1 VKEKAMAKIEEG
13 KAAPAFNL
21 EDQEGRKH
29 RLGDYKGRWVVLFA
43 YPKDMTPGCTKEA
56 CGFRDRSKDFE
67 KRGAAVLGISILD
80 TKSKAKF
87 AKKHGIGYP
96 LLADPDHAVLEKYG
110 VWKEKS
116 LYGRKFM
123 GISRE
128 TFVIGPDGKLA
139 KHFDKAKGSEDHADE
154 VLAFLDSAKA

>member
-1 VKEKAMAKIEEG
+1 MATLKEGA
-13 KAAPAFNL
+13 AAPAFAL
-21 EDQEGRKH
+21 PDQDGKTRK
-29 RLGDYKGRWVVLFA
+29 LSEFKGQWVVLFA

-56 CGFRDRSKDFE
+56 CGFRDLAKEFG
-67 KRGAAVLGISILD
+67 KRKAQVLGISILGSA
-80 TKSKAKF
+80 SKAKF

-96 LLADPDHAVLEKYG
+96 LLADEDHTVLEKYG

-128 TFVIGPDGKLA
+128 TFVIDPKGKIA
-139 KHFDKAKGSEDHADE
+139 KHWDKAKGNEEHAQE
-154 VLAFLDSAKA
+154 VLDFLDEQG

>member
-1 VKEKAMAKIEEG
+1 MATIQEG
-13 KAAPAFNL
+13 QAAPKFEL
-21 EDQEGRKH
+21 SDQEGKTH
-29 RLGDYKGRWVVLFA
+29 KLSDYKGKWVVLFA

-56 CGFRDRSKDFE
+56 CAFQDLSGEFGRKN
-67 KRGAAVLGISILD
+67 AAVFGISILD

-87 AKKHGIGYP
+87 AAKHGLTFP
-96 LLADPDHAVLEKYG
+96 LLADPDHEVLEKYG

-128 TFVIGPDGKLA
+128 TFVIDPAGKIA
-139 KHFDKAKGSEDHADE
+139 KHYPKAKGNEEHPQE
-154 VLAFLDSAKA
+154 VLEWVKAQK